1 MKPSPAY
8 SAINISMP
16 QPHWEHIEQFLR
28 PLCTQGLFVSIFGW
42 NDTKTLIIDCELYFT
57 DTDEN
62 GDPAGLFCV
71 DPVEKLRFA
80 RDAQNRCIC
89 CEQNTL
95 ESGPIRYQRGSI
107 MCPICSA
114 WTKPGT
120 LRERHFR
127 GLFRYV
133 VGEVPFF
140 VGVGSGEKCLPDQM
154 TNKEQ
159 IEAITGALIKATQ

>member
-1 MKPSPAY
+1 MS
-8 SAINISMP
+8 
-16 QPHWEHIEQFLR
+16 QPHWEHIEQFLH

-42 NDTKTLIIDCELYFT
+42 NDMKTLIVDCELYFT

-62 GDPAGLFCV
+62 GNPARLFCV
-71 DPVEKLRFA
+71 DSVEKLRFA

-95 ESGPIRYQRGSI
+95 ESGPTRYQRGSI

-120 LRERHFR
+120 LRQRSFR
-127 GLFRYV
+127 GLFHFAA
-133 VGEVPFF
+133 GEVPFF
-140 VGVGSGEKCLPDQM
+140 VGPGGGDKCLPAQM
-154 TNKEQ
+154 TNAEQ
-159 IEAITGALIKATQ
+159 IEAITAALLSVELPKSS